1 MTGGLSATLFLLSR
15 IMTLQRS
22 SALGSIRRPIAAG
35 TIDSIATRRTC
46 KREELYPSYLYQ
58 NSITHLQ

>member
-46 KREELYPSYLYQ
+46 KREEMFHFEKYLK
-58 NSITHLQ
+58 TV